1 MLNALTVDVE
11 EYFHAHAYEKAIG
24 PAEWGRLPSRVEDN
38 VRRLLELFAEVG
50 ARATFFL
57 LGWVAE
63 RHPGLVR
70 EIAALGHE
78 LATHGYAHR
87 LVYRQTRAEFAGD
100 LARSLATIRDAT
112 GADGVMGYRA
122 PSFSITGDVLW
133 ALDVLCEQGMRYD
146 SSILPITS
154 RGRLKGGKRQGLAN
168 ASRFATRLPDGLW
181 EFPVSTVR
189 VANRNWPVAGGGYLR
204 LLPLWLTRRA
214 IGRINAEGQPAVVYL
229 HPWEIDAEEP
239 AVPGVER
246 LARFRHRV
254 NVHRTESRLRA
265 LLSERPFAP
274 MRDVFAP
281 QLGGA

>member
-11 EYFHAHAYEKAIG
+11 EYFHAHAYEKAIA

-38 VRRLLELFAEVG
+38 VRRLLELFAAVG

-70 EIAALGHE
+70 EIAGSGHE

-87 LVYRQTRAEFAGD
+87 LVYRQTRAEFASD
-100 LARSLATIRDAT
+100 LGRSLAAIRDAT
-112 GADGVMGYRA
+112 GADGVLGYRA
-122 PSFSITGDVLW
+122 PSFSITSDVLW
-133 ALDVLCEQGMRYD
+133 ALDVLREQGMRYD

-189 VANRNWPVAGGGYLR
+189 LGSRNFPVAGGGYLR

-214 IGRINAEGQPAVVYL
+214 IGRLNAEGQPAVVYL
-229 HPWEIDAEEP
+229 HPWEIDADEP
-239 AVPGVER
+239 SVPGVER

-254 NVHRTESRLRA
+254 NVHRTESRLRS
-265 LLSERPFAP
+265 LLSERPFAA

-281 QLGGA
+281 QLAGA

>member
-11 EYFHAHAYEKAIG
+11 EYFHAHAYEKAIA
-24 PAEWGRLPSRVEDN
+24 PAEWERLPSRVEDN

-50 ARATFFL
+50 ARATFFV

-70 EIAALGHE
+70 EIAGLGHE

-87 LVYRQTRAEFAGD
+87 LVYRQSRAEFASD
-100 LARSLATIRDAT
+100 LARSLAAIRDAT
-112 GADGVMGYRA
+112 GADGVCGYRA
-122 PSFSITGDVLW
+122 PSFSITSDVLW
-133 ALDVLCEQGMRYD
+133 ALDVLREQGMRYD

-154 RGRLKGGKRQGLAN
+154 RGRLKGGKRQGLAS
-168 ASRFATRLPDGLW
+168 ASRFATRLGDGLW

-189 VANRNWPVAGGGYLR
+189 VGNRNFPVAGGGYLR

-214 IGRINAEGQPAVVYL
+214 IARINAEGQPAVVYL
-229 HPWEIDAEEP
+229 HPWEIDADEP
-239 AVPGVER
+239 SVPGVER

-254 NVHRTESRLRA
+254 NVHRTESRLRV
-265 LLSERPFAP
+265 LLRERPFAA

-281 QLGGA
+281 QLTGA